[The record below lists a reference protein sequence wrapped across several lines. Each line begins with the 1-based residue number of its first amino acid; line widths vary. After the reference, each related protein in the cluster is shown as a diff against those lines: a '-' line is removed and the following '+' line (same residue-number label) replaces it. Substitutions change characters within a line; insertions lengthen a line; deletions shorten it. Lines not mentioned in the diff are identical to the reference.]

1 MHIRK
6 DKYPF
11 AEACKIHILESQ
23 DIPFMKAGTQTML
36 KRFISVSLF
45 ILLTSACNM
54 QYATP
59 AAATE
64 IQFAQ
69 PMATTTPTALFD
81 PSQAVPTSTPPIVT
95 ATAAVSCSA
104 PAPHVKTGQQVTVMV
119 EDFDKLKLRSEPEI
133 SDNVTLELDLYT
145 QLRILD
151 GPVCVLDA
159 DTETEYLFWKVA
171 VIPSGE
177 IGWVAEGDST
187 HYFFQ

>member
-1 MHIRK
+1 M
-6 DKYPF
+6 
-11 AEACKIHILESQ
+11 S
-23 DIPFMKAGTQTML
+23 
-36 KRFISVSLF
+36 KRLIAISLF
-45 ILLTSACNM
+45 VFLTTACVQ

-59 AAATE
+59 VAATQ

-69 PMATTTPTALFD
+69 PLATTTATALFN
-81 PSQAVPTSTPPIVT
+81 PGESVPTSTPPIVT

-133 SDNVTLELDLYT
+133 SPDNVTLELELYT

-159 DTETEYLFWKVA
+159 DTEIQYLFWKVA

-177 IGWVAEGDST
+177 IGWVAEGDAT

>member
-1 MHIRK
+1 MSKHLI
-6 DKYPF
+6 
-11 AEACKIHILESQ
+11 AIA
-23 DIPFMKAGTQTML
+23 
-36 KRFISVSLF
+36 LF
-45 ILLTSACNM
+45 IFLTAACVQ

-59 AAATE
+59 APATE

-81 PSQAVPTSTPPIVT
+81 AGTDVPTSTPPIVT

-104 PAPHVKTGQQVTVMV
+104 PAPHVETGQQVTVMV
-119 EDFDKLKLRSEPEI
+119 EDFDKLKLRSEPAVS
-133 SDNVTLELDLYT
+133 SDNVTLELALYT

-151 GPVCVLDA
+151 GPVCVKDA
-159 DTETEYLFWKVA
+159 ETGTEYLFWKVA